1 MSLTTAHR
9 RRRANAEPISGP
21 DSGSKVRR
29 VKIRIGYGLGTNSLT
44 NDEDRFG
51 SFVDE
56 LERLKFDS
64 LWVSER
70 ISGNSPDPVVAM
82 AFCAGRTRKLKFGM
96 SVMVLPGRNP
106 VLVAKQ
112 LATLDRLSNGRMLPA
127 FGLGAPNLAEWA
139 RSAVQRKAR
148 APMFDEA
155 LALLRRLWTEDS
167 VTHHGRFYD
176 FEDVRVLPKPTQ
188 SPPDVW
194 LGGQAP
200 SELRRVGRLADGWL
214 PSFTTPEDVAT
225 GMDTIKQVAA
235 EHDRQIDPEHYGVLI
250 PYAHGELSEAYV
262 AASRA
267 RRPDLDPSEI
277 VPSGVAAIRRKIEAF
292 IDVGASKFVLIPVAE
307 PEDWT
312 RELQELAAELLAM
325 QTR

>member
-1 MSLTTAHR
+1 M
-9 RRRANAEPISGP
+9 
-21 DSGSKVRR
+21 
-29 VKIRIGYGLGTNSLT
+29 KIRIGYGLGVNSLT

-51 SFVDE
+51 HFVDE

-70 ISGNSPDPVVAM
+70 ISGHSSDPVVAM
-82 AFCAGRTRKLKFGM
+82 AFCAGRTKKLKFGM

-112 LATLDRLSNGRMLPA
+112 LASLDRLSSGRMLPA
-127 FGLGAPNLAEWA
+127 FGLGAPNLAEWGA
-139 RSAVQRKAR
+139 FGVERKER

-155 LALLRRLWTEDS
+155 LPLMRRLWTEDS
-167 VTHHGRFYD
+167 VSHHGRFYNFD
-176 FEDVRVLPKPTQ
+176 DIRILPKPAQ
-188 SPPDVW
+188 QPPDVW
-194 LGGQAP
+194 LGGAAP

-214 PSFTTPEDVAT
+214 PSFCTPADVAA
-225 GMDTIKQVAA
+225 GMDLIKQVAA
-235 EHDRQIDPEHYGVLI
+235 EHDREIDPEHYGVLI
-250 PYAHGELSEAYV
+250 PYATAPLSDAYI

-267 RRPDLDPSEI
+267 RRPDVDPNEI
-277 VPSGVAAIRRKIEAF
+277 VPSGMDAIAAKIRQF
-292 IDVGASKFVLIPVAE
+292 IDVGASKFVLIPTAE

-312 RELQELAAELLAM
+312 LELEAIAAELLGM

>member
-1 MSLTTAHR
+1 LRS
-9 RRRANAEPISGP
+9 
-21 DSGSKVRR
+21 
-29 VKIRIGYGLGTNSLT
+29 VKIRIGYGLGVNSLT
-44 NDEDRFG
+44 NDEARFG
-51 SFVDE
+51 HFVDE
-56 LERLKFDS
+56 LERLRFDS

-70 ISGNSPDPVVAM
+70 ISGHSPDPVVAM
-82 AFCAGRTRKLKFGM
+82 AFCAGRTRKIKFGM

-127 FGLGAPNLAEWA
+127 FGLGAPNLAEWGA
-139 RSAVQRKAR
+139 FSVQRKER
-148 APMFDEA
+148 APIFDEA
-155 LALLRRLWTEDS
+155 LPLMRRLWTEDS

-176 FEDVRVLPKPTQ
+176 FEDIRVLPKPIQ

-194 LGGQAP
+194 LGGAAP

-214 PSFTTPEDVAT
+214 PSFTTPAEVAA

-235 EHDRQIDPEHYGVLI
+235 EHDREIDPEHYGVLI
-250 PYAHGELSEAYV
+250 PYTTGPLSDAYL

-267 RRPDLDPSEI
+267 RRPDVDPHDI
-277 VPSGVAAIRRKIEAF
+277 VPCGIDAILRKILEF
-292 IDVGASKFVLIPVAE
+292 IDVGASKFVLIPTSE

-312 RELQELAAELLAM
+312 RELEEFAAELLPM